1 MWWPFSRKKSDL
13 RNLSIDDFLA
23 LSGVPN
29 TGSGEYVSA
38 GTAESLPAVMNAVSV
53 IAEAVA
59 TMPCYLYLV
68 RNDKG
73 REARE
78 WLDSHPVDILLNE
91 QPNSCLTPYQFK
103 RTMMRHCLL
112 NGNAY
117 AVIEWGRDGQPKSL
131 HPYAPGCVV
140 PERTGTHKYRYTI
153 TEPCTGTVRTYLQEE
168 VLHLRYASDDGFLG
182 RSPVTIC
189 REALGLGLAQQRHG
203 ASIMKDGM
211 MAAGIITSGEWLDG
225 VKGKQALDALERYKG
240 AKNAGKTPI
249 LEGGMDY
256 RQLGMSNQDAE
267 WLASRRFSIEDIARM
282 FNVSP
287 IFLQE
292 YSNSTYSNFSE
303 ASRAFLTMTM
313 RPWLANF
320 EQQIKAALLVTSP
333 VPGTRYLVEFDSADL
348 LRATPT
354 ERYATYEKGI
364 KSGIMNPNEARE
376 REGKAT
382 GRRKYT
388 SAFIEVP
395 RKNAKSTVA
404 AILANWF
411 LVMENG
417 QQDIYTAAVSRDQA
431 RIVFD
436 DARQM
441 CLLSR
446 PLRKRVNIQAHKVI
460 HPKTNSLLKP
470 LAAKAA
476 TIEGTNPSLA
486 IVDEYHL
493 HPDNGVYSA
502 LELGMGA
509 RPEGLLF
516 AITTSG
522 SNVVSACKQHYDYC
536 CQILDGEEVNE
547 SMFVLIYE
555 LDDESEV
562 DDPAMWIKA
571 NPNID
576 VSVDREK
583 LASTIQKARGIPS
596 QWVEMLT
603 KRFNIWCQGA
613 TPWMGNGAW
622 AECAGTFAEADLYGQ
637 ECYAGLDLSSTSDI
651 SSVCYAFPV
660 GKKIMLVS
668 RHYLP
673 EFQLQNPANKN
684 RAIYRQWVKAGWIRT
699 TPGDCIDYDRIRD
712 DIMAD
717 AENFNIRLVGFDT
730 WNATHLRTQLQG
742 AGFEVEPFPQT
753 YLRFSPAAKSFEVF
767 VNRKVIV
774 HRGDPVLAWSMSNV
788 VMQSD
793 ANANIKPN
801 KKKSSNKIDPS
812 VAALMAFG
820 TFQAEHEEFA
830 FDMSDSHKE
839 RLAAFDGV

>member
-1 MWWPFSRKKSDL
+1 
-13 RNLSIDDFLA
+13 
-23 LSGVPN
+23 
-29 TGSGEYVSA
+29 
-38 GTAESLPAVMNAVSV
+38 
-53 IAEAVA
+53 
-59 TMPCYLYLV
+59 
-68 RNDKG
+68 
-73 REARE
+73 
-78 WLDSHPVDILLNE
+78 
-91 QPNSCLTPYQFK
+91 
-103 RTMMRHCLL
+103 
-112 NGNAY
+112 
-117 AVIEWGRDGQPKSL
+117 
-131 HPYAPGCVV
+131 
-140 PERTGTHKYRYTI
+140 
-153 TEPCTGTVRTYLQEE
+153 
-168 VLHLRYASDDGFLG
+168 
-182 RSPVTIC
+182 
-189 REALGLGLAQQRHG
+189 
-203 ASIMKDGM
+203 
-211 MAAGIITSGEWLDG
+211 
-225 VKGKQALDALERYKG
+225 
-240 AKNAGKTPI
+240 
-249 LEGGMDY
+249 
-256 RQLGMSNQDAE
+256 
-267 WLASRRFSIEDIARM
+267 
-282 FNVSP
+282 
-287 IFLQE
+287 
-292 YSNSTYSNFSE
+292 
-303 ASRAFLTMTM
+303 
-313 RPWLANF
+313 
-320 EQQIKAALLVTSP
+320 
-333 VPGTRYLVEFDSADL
+333 
-348 LRATPT
+348 
-354 ERYATYEKGI
+354 
-364 KSGIMNPNEARE
+364 
-376 REGKAT
+376 
-382 GRRKYT
+382 
-388 SAFIEVP
+388 
-395 RKNAKSTVA
+395 
-404 AILANWF
+404 
-411 LVMENG
+411 
-417 QQDIYTAAVSRDQA
+417 
-431 RIVFD
+431 
-436 DARQM
+436 
-441 CLLSR
+441 
-446 PLRKRVNIQAHKVI
+446 
-460 HPKTNSLLKP
+460 
-470 LAAKAA
+470 
-476 TIEGTNPSLA
+476 
-486 IVDEYHL
+486 
-493 HPDNGVYSA
+493 
-502 LELGMGA
+502 MGA

-622 AECAGTFAEADLYGQ
+622 AECAGTFAEVDLYGQ

-774 HRGDPVLAWSMSNV
+774 HSGDPVLAWSMSNV

-839 RLAAFDGV
+839 RLALFNGI

>member
-1 MWWPFSRKKSDL
+1 MTAWNKYAEDVKTGKIPACKRLKQAVKRYFSDLKSPLYTFDREVVDRFIAFSR
-13 RNLSIDDFLA
+13 
-23 LSGVPN
+23 VCP
-29 TGSGEYVSA
+29 
-38 GTAESLPAVMNAVSV
+38 
-53 IAEAVA
+53 
-59 TMPCYLYLV
+59 
-68 RNDKG
+68 
-73 REARE
+73 
-78 WLDSHPVDILLNE
+78 H
-91 QPNSCLTPYQFK
+91 
-103 RTMMRHCLL
+103 
-112 NGNAY
+112 
-117 AVIEWGRDGQPKSL
+117 
-131 HPYAPGCVV
+131 
-140 PERTGTHKYRYTI
+140 
-153 TEPCTGTVRTYLQEE
+153 
-168 VLHLRYASDDGFLG
+168 
-182 RSPVTIC
+182 
-189 REALGLGLAQQRHG
+189 
-203 ASIMKDGM
+203 
-211 MAAGIITSGEWLDG
+211 
-225 VKGKQALDALERYKG
+225 VKGPMRGRPIELEPWQQF
-240 AKNAGKTPI
+240 AFACI
-249 LEGGMDY
+249 LG
-256 RQLGMSNQDAE
+256 
-267 WLASRRFSIEDIARM
+267 FK
-282 FNVSP
+282 V
-287 IFLQE
+287 
-292 YSNSTYSNFSE
+292 
-303 ASRAFLTMTM
+303 
-313 RPWLANF
+313 
-320 EQQIKAALLVTSP
+320 
-333 VPGTRYLVEFDSADL
+333 
-348 LRATPT
+348 
-354 ERYATYEKGI
+354 
-364 KSGIMNPNEARE
+364 
-376 REGKAT
+376 KAT

-395 RKNAKSTVA
+395 RKNAKSTTA

-411 LVMENG
+411 LIMENG

-446 PLRKRVNIQAHKVI
+446 PLRRRVNIQAHKVM
-460 HPKTNSLLKP
+460 HPKSNSLLKP

-476 TIEGTNPSLA
+476 TIEGTNPSLS

-493 HPDNGVYSA
+493 HSDNGVYSA

-536 CQILDGEEVNE
+536 CQILDGEEVND
-547 SMFVLIYE
+547 SIFVLIYE
-555 LDDESEV
+555 LDDENEV

-596 QWVEMLT
+596 QWVEMMT

-622 AECAGTFAEADLYGQ
+622 AECAGTFTEEDLHGQ

-660 GKKIMLVS
+660 GKNIMLVS

-684 RAIYRQWVKAGWIRT
+684 RAIYRQWAKAGWIRT

-712 DIMAD
+712 DIMQD
-717 AENFNIRLVGFDT
+717 AEKFNIRLVGFDT

-767 VNRKVIV
+767 VNRRVIV
-774 HRGDPVLAWSMSNV
+774 HRGDPVLSWSMSNV

-801 KKKSSNKIDPS
+801 KKKSPNKIDPS

-820 TFQAEHEEFA
+820 TFQAEHEDFA
-830 FDMSDSHKE
+830 FDISDSHRQKLE
-839 RLAAFDGV
+839 EFSGV